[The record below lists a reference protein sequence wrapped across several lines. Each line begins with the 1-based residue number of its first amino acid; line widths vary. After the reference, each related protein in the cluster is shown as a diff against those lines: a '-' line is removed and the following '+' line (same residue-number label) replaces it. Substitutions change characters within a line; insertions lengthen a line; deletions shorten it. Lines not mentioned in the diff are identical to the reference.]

1 MEGATGTGKHKRRR
15 GIEKEEQ
22 HQMQRTTH
30 TRPKREVAE
39 RREGGREQTS
49 TPHMKTIG
57 TLRIGGGNYSTATT
71 EGEGT
76 EGDEPGYNPTP
87 EDLLPW

>member
-1 MEGATGTGKHKRRR
+1 
-15 GIEKEEQ
+15 
-22 HQMQRTTH
+22 MQRTTH

-39 RREGGREQTS
+39 RREGGREQPS

-76 EGDEPGYNPTP
+76 EGDEPDIGFTGLNVRDVEKRRKRFELRREYET
-87 EDLLPW
+87 LRR